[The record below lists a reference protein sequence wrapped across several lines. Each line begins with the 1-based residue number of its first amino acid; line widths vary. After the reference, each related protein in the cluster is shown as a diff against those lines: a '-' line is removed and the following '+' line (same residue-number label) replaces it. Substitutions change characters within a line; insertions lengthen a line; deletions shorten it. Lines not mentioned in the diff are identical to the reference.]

1 MKNLKVLFAA
11 AFIAISA
18 PAFAQF
24 ANSGNSSS
32 AADTEDYNRVG
43 VTYNNWNMSPKGGDG
58 TGFSGFAVDYIHG
71 FSVSSDLPL
80 FIETGLKFTMGFHSE
95 DIEGYDDDYSAKMTY
110 GNLSVPVNVAY
121 KFALNDEMSIVPY
134 TGINFKLNLI
144 GKTKV
149 EDESVSWYDEEGGDL
164 KRFQMGWQIG
174 AGLNYKQFYVG
185 LGYEIDFIKIADK
198 VNTSNFYVGV
208 GYNF

>member
-1 MKNLKVLFAA
+1 MKNLKVLLAA
-11 AFIAISA
+11 AFIAVSA

-24 ANSGNSSS
+24 ANSGSSS
-32 AADTEDYNRVG
+32 SADTEDYNRVG

-58 TGFSGFAVDYIHG
+58 TSFSGVGIDYIHG
-71 FSVSSDLPL
+71 FSISSELPL
-80 FIETGLKFTMGFHSE
+80 FVETGAKFMAAFKSE
-95 DIEGYDDDYSAKMTY
+95 DGVKGTY
-110 GNLSVPVNVAY
+110 GYISVPANIAY
-121 KFALNDEMSIVPY
+121 KFTFNNPDLSVVPY
-134 TGINFKLNLI
+134 TGINFKLNLL
-144 GKTKV
+144 GKYTYDDDDA
-149 EDESVSWYDEEGGDL
+149 EDYDWYSDGDC

-185 LGYEIDFIKIADK
+185 LGYELDFIKIAEK